1 MVRKSS
7 QQAAVNGATAPP
19 RILQGEERKEV
30 LEQRRLFIDL
40 QNQSSQSFDKMIVT
54 LAGGALTLSIA
65 FIRQTVP
72 EIMPGTAAFL
82 ALAWLLLL
90 LSLLAILISHFTSQF
105 GMMKACEQLES
116 DYLGVP
122 QTQPTHRHLL
132 GRAYGWFS
140 RGLSRFS
147 AHRMTTHF
155 LNLAAIFLCVV
166 GIGLLAWFVLL
177 NFPQLQIPLRK

>member
-1 MVRKSS
+1 M
-7 QQAAVNGATAPP
+7 NGATAQP

-40 QNQSSQSFDKMIVT
+40 QNQSSQSLDKMIVT
-54 LAGGALTLSIA
+54 LAGGSLTLSIA

-72 EIMPGTAAFL
+72 EVMPGTAVFL

-90 LSLLAILISHFTSQF
+90 LSLLTILISQFTSQF

-122 QTQPTHRHLL
+122 QTQVVRRHLL
-132 GRAYGWFS
+132 GRAYGWMS
-140 RGLSRFS
+140 RRLSRFS
-147 AHRMTTHF
+147 GHRMTTHF
-155 LNLAAIFLCVV
+155 LNIAAIILCVV
-166 GIGLLAWFVLL
+166 GIGLLAGFVLL
-177 NFPQLQIPLRK
+177 NFPQLQLPLRK